1 MLDILILQKDIQKEL
16 KKLKKIAVKLN
27 YDEIEFLVQE
37 KYFNKIEV
45 KNNKWFQKFRA
56 VKTKVY
62 Y

>member
-45 KNNKWFQKFRA
+45 KNNIWFQKFRA